1 MTAMTMNQPAKTAP
15 SPPPFSVLGGFLGAG
30 KTTLLNRLLAD
41 PCAPRCAVLVNDFGD
56 IAVDAKLIGAR
67 GGDTIAMQNGCV
79 CCSIGGDLAR
89 GIATALDLRPHPDC
103 IVVEASGV
111 AMPDRIAQVARVSKE
126 LAPGGV
132 FVVADAGALR
142 AQLQDA
148 WIADT
153 VAAQLRA
160 ADHIL
165 VSKLDAQTPN
175 EQAAVIEK
183 LATAHPAAALSTT
196 DDVAWTDLL
205 AVAEAAATVDAGA
218 GATVDDGAGVTVDAG
233 APGAAPHARFVAR
246 TLRAD
251 APVDL
256 RRLAAWLERHPEVYR
271 LKGWAVDHL
280 DGRLKLLQAT
290 GARLAV
296 TAADHAGIDGLLAI
310 VIGGPDLP
318 PAPSILRAL
327 GVLKPASETRP
338 E

>member
-1 MTAMTMNQPAKTAP
+1 MTMNQPAKTAP

-41 PCAPRCAVLVNDFGD
+41 PRAPRCAVLVNDFGD

-183 LATAHPAAALSTT
+183 LATAHPAAALSTI
-196 DDVAWTDLL
+196 DDVAWADLL

-218 GATVDDGAGVTVDAG
+218 GVTVDAG
-233 APGAAPHARFVAR
+233 APGTAPHARFVAR

-271 LKGWAVDHL
+271 LKGWAVDRL

-327 GVLKPASETRP
+327 GVPKSASEARP